1 MREEVGKT
9 MYHSLEGWQVSGD
22 QFKWLFN
29 SSHLGFT
36 PELIRSGPKMKALG
50 RDFTKQNVSTC

>member
-29 SSHLGFT
+29 SSHLGFP
-36 PELIRSGPKMKALG
+36 PELTLDQRCKHWEGTLPSKM
-50 RDFTKQNVSTC
+50 